1 MSFFFLWYKKVAK
14 NEENIVEENSEN
26 DEEHDE
32 ENDEENGEEN
42 DENHKKCSKNS
53 VFFTI
58 RVSEFGTSIFGR
70 LNGPNISRFA

>member
-1 MSFFFLWYKKVAK
+1 MTIDFHHFPLHFPHHFHPSSENYLFSIFVLFLWYKKVAK

-42 DENHKKCSKNS
+42 DENHKKM
-53 VFFTI
+53 
-58 RVSEFGTSIFGR
+58 
-70 LNGPNISRFA
+70 L